1 MSKEFDQ
8 STFELGL
15 QGFSN
20 ALYFTPN
27 YLSDMSQ
34 SDLEPSTFLSH
45 ALTYSPSNRQPYF
58 KNINNRIL
66 TPVRIDNTI
75 SSFCNINDV

>member
-20 ALYFTPN
+20 SLYYTPN
-27 YLSDMSQ
+27 YLSDVSQ
-34 SDLEPSTFLSH
+34 SDLDPDMFLSP
-45 ALTYSPSNRQPYF
+45 ALAYSPANRQQNFNF

-66 TPVRIDNTI
+66 TPVRIDNPI
-75 SSFCNINDV
+75 SSFF